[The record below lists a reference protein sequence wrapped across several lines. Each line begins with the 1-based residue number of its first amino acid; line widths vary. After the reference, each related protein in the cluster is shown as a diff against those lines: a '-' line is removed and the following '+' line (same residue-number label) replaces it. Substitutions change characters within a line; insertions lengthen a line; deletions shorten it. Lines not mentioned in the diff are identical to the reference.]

1 MGRRLEVW
9 CSGEHAGTL
18 CESDEG
24 LRFAY
29 SPNWVQARRHP
40 LSQSLPVGAQLEPGP
55 VAAFFG
61 GLLPEG
67 RPREVV
73 ARRLGL
79 SVSNDFALLEAIG
92 GECAGAVRFLP
103 PEAGASLSDAGTVLW
118 LSEDELA
125 QLIKDLPANPMHAD
139 ADGEFRLSLAGAQD
153 KLPVVVD
160 GPNVGLTKGDRPS
173 THILKTPID
182 RLPDTV
188 ANEAFCL
195 ALGRRLGIET
205 AQGEV
210 RYAND
215 QECLLVARYDRTAD
229 EVPRRL
235 HQEDMCQALG
245 VASEHK
251 YQAEG
256 GPSLANV
263 ADVLRS
269 ATIVPAV
276 ALLALLDSIALSFIV
291 GNHDAHA
298 KNFSLLYAP
307 DRVMLAPA
315 YDVLSTI
322 AYADVRGMSRKT
334 AMKIGGEYRPKYVR
348 RRHLERLCVELG
360 LAVPPTLRRL
370 SRLAGDAPKAAREVL
385 EQMVRDGT
393 AAPINDRIVALVDER
408 SAMLVEMTGP
418 GSRPRT
424 QTDVSETDEGPR
436 PDRQP

>member
-1 MGRRLEVW
+1 MGRRLDVW
-9 CSGEHAGTL
+9 CSDEHAGTL
-18 CESDEG
+18 SDADDG

-29 SPNWVQARRHP
+29 SPRWVQTRRHP
-40 LSQSLPVGAQLEPGP
+40 LSQSLPVGPELDSAP

-79 SVSNDFALLEAIG
+79 SMGNDFSLLEAIG
-92 GECAGAVRFLP
+92 GECAGAVRFLT
-103 PEAGASLSDAGTVLW
+103 PEGAPASDAGTVLW
-118 LSEDELA
+118 LSEEELA
-125 QLIKDLPANPMHAD
+125 QLIRDLPANPMHAD

-160 GPNVGLTKGDRPS
+160 GPHVGLTKGDRPS

-182 RLPDTV
+182 RLDDTV

-195 ALGRRLGIET
+195 ALGRGLSIET
-205 AQGEV
+205 ARAEV
-210 RYAND
+210 RYADD
-215 QECLLVARYDRTAD
+215 QECLLVARYDRTA
-229 EVPRRL
+229 EQVPRRL

-245 VASEHK
+245 VASDHK

-256 GPSLANV
+256 GPSLAEV

-269 ATIVPAV
+269 ATTVPAV
-276 ALLALLDSIALSFIV
+276 ALLALLDLIALSFIV

-307 DRVMLAPA
+307 DRVRFAPA

-322 AYADVRGMSRKT
+322 AYASVRGMSRKM
-334 AMKIGGEYRPKYVR
+334 AMKIGGEYRPHYVR
-348 RRHLERLCVELG
+348 RRHVERLCAELG

-370 SRLAGDAPKAAREVL
+370 HRLARLAPEAAREVR
-385 EQMVRDGT
+385 EQMVRDGS
-393 AAPINDRIVALVDER
+393 AARVIDRVVGVVDER
-408 SAMLVEMTGP
+408 SAMLAET
-418 GSRPRT
+418 
-424 QTDVSETDEGPR
+424 TDPESSAR
-436 PDRQP
+436 ADR